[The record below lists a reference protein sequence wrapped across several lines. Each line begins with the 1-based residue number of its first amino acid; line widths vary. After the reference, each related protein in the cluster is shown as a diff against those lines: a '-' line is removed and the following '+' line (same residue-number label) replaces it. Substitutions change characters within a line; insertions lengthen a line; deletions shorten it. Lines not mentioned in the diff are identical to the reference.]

1 MRLSTCHKRA
11 GGDDPDKRTD
21 FLCCNTHIFLRRNH
35 TPLCSHDNEWP
46 NVIHF
51 ETVSVSI
58 LIGKSVVRDECCHV
72 AHTCEIDHTAVPRVM
87 LSRRRFNRSRS
98 DELLSE
104 VAELFQRDRIY
115 VAAAE

>member
-1 MRLSTCHKRA
+1 MWLTL
-11 GGDDPDKRTD
+11 D
-21 FLCCNTHIFLRRNH
+21 
-35 TPLCSHDNEWP
+35 
-46 NVIHF
+46 
-51 ETVSVSI
+51 
-58 LIGKSVVRDECCHV
+58 
-72 AHTCEIDHTAVPRVM
+72 EIDHTAVPRVM